1 MITLPSLS
9 YCIFGSRVPKF
20 KFEMPGSA
28 SFWLFAVSWLLCIFG
43 FQRLGSSSGV
53 QPQQAEVFDEPLM
66 LHEQVHAV
74 QPPQQQQYAVNQPPP
89 QQQYPPP
96 PQPQQQQQQQP
107 GAYVSQPPQAG
118 AFCSSCGVAKATAEI
133 KFCQDCGAPQ

>member
-1 MITLPSLS
+1 
-9 YCIFGSRVPKF
+9 
-20 KFEMPGSA
+20 MPGSA

-43 FQRLGSSSGV
+43 FQRLGSSSGA

-74 QPPQQQQYAVNQPPP
+74 QPPQQQQYAVNQPYSPPP
-89 QQQYPPP
+89 QQQSPPPPKQQYPPP
-96 PQPQQQQQQQP
+96 PQPQQQQQQP
-107 GAYVSQPPQAG
+107 GPYVSQPPQAG